1 VKVVKQ
7 GQKRPAL
14 LTQILEDEGWKK
26 YARFEEKKL
35 EKNSSMKKSENSF

>member
-26 YARFEEKKL
+26 YARFEKKL